1 MKKYNLLLIYHHSEE
16 KIIMCHRVK
25 EPYLG
30 LINLPGG
37 KIEEGES
44 GIEAA
49 YRELQEETN
58 ITSADVTLHR
68 LMRFDYCLQ
77 DCLLEV
83 YVGKLKHE
91 VTLVEEVHPLFWS
104 DLSHDFFDSTI
115 YAGEGNI
122 GHLLFQADLVKESL
136 FLE

>member
-1 MKKYNLLLIYHHSEE
+1 MH
-16 KIIMCHRVK
+16 
-25 EPYLG
+25 
-30 LINLPGG
+30 
-37 KIEEGES
+37 
-44 GIEAA
+44 
-49 YRELQEETN
+49 
-58 ITSADVTLHR
+58 
-68 LMRFDYCLQ
+68 FDYCLQ

-104 DLSHDFFDSTI
+104 DLSHGFFDSTI

>member
-1 MKKYNLLLIYHHSEE
+1 MRKYNLLLIYHHSEE

-58 ITSADVTLHR
+58 ITSADVTLH
-68 LMRFDYCLQ
+68 
-77 DCLLEV
+77 
-83 YVGKLKHE
+83 
-91 VTLVEEVHPLFWS
+91 
-104 DLSHDFFDSTI
+104 
-115 YAGEGNI
+115 
-122 GHLLFQADLVKESL
+122 
-136 FLE
+136 

>member
-1 MKKYNLLLIYHHSEE
+1 
-16 KIIMCHRVK
+16 MCHRVK

-104 DLSHDFFDSTI
+104 DLSYDFFDSTI

>member
-1 MKKYNLLLIYHHSEE
+1 MRKYNLLLIYHHSEE

-91 VTLVEEVHPLFWS
+91 VTLVEEVHPLFFFF
-104 DLSHDFFDSTI
+104 LSHDFFDSTI